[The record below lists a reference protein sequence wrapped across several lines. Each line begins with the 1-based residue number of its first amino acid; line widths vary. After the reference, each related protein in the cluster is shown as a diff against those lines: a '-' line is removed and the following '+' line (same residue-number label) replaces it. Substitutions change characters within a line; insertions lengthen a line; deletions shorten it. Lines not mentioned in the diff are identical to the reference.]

1 MLYPSCILDLSP
13 VSFLPSPRHHPPS
26 ISRVY
31 WTAKQAGENLDGA
44 GGGRANPVDNDD
56 ISCKGIQL
64 LQMAMQAG
72 GNLDGA
78 GGGRAESVDSDNIF
92 GNDTQLLQTT
102 MQTDGSLDGVNGGR
116 AGSVD
121 TDDIS
126 GNGGSFVFRLK
137 RKEPNITEALGMLD
151 PLNSIIDCE
160 ILDGLD
166 DLLNSSAA
174 NDDEVR
180 RGKGRSR

>member
-1 MLYPSCILDLSP
+1 MLCPSCILDLSP
-13 VSFLPSPRHHPPS
+13 GSFLPFPRHHPPA

-44 GGGRANPVDNDD
+44 GGGRANPVDSDGV
-56 ISCKGIQL
+56 SCKDAQL

-78 GGGRAESVDSDNIF
+78 GGGRAGSVDSDDTF
-92 GNDTQLLQTT
+92 GNDAQLLQTT
-102 MQTDGSLDGVNGGR
+102 MQTDGSLDGANGGG

-126 GNGGSFVFRLK
+126 GNGGSFVFNLK
-137 RKEPNITEALGMLD
+137 REEPNMTDALGLLD
-151 PLNSIIDCE
+151 SLNSIIDCE
-160 ILDGLD
+160 ILDGSD
-166 DLLNSSAA
+166 VLLNSSAV
-174 NDDEVR
+174 DDD
-180 RGKGRSR
+180 